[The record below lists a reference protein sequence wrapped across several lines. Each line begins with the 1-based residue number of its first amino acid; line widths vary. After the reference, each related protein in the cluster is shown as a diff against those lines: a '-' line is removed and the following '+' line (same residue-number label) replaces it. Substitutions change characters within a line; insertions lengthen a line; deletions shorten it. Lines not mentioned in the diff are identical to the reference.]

1 MIIEK
6 EGVNDKLKLL
16 ALQTLRELALS
27 GYHMMLLDLT
37 LINQLLKFL
46 QPNTLG
52 AFISLE

>member
-37 LINQLLKFL
+37 LIN
-46 QPNTLG
+46 
-52 AFISLE
+52 